1 MTPDFTLEEL
11 AKTRNWI
18 VFGKALSAA
27 LDAPTCHG
35 FDDASQMLAHV
46 AQLRGVDPSSLR
58 NPLSAVNWMK
68 QNAAEALLEENPK
81 LAMTGV
87 LTLSQ
92 ISILSSDLAENLI
105 PKFFRGE
112 VSRRQLQV
120 ALRNAEA
127 KQGGRGVAANERV
140 KRAIEFEEEV
150 FRFLASNLESLELG
164 DDVEIVRSGR
174 DALVPSDFTVMR
186 DGEAVAAIEC
196 KSHRN
201 KKHRRYLLET
211 LGMAALLTKD
221 HRTAILIVPDS
232 WGATTEELAKLV
244 EQLHLSSVRIAVFA
258 QDGESEERFKF
269 LIG

>member
-27 LDAPTCHG
+27 LDDPACHG

-68 QNAAEALLEENPK
+68 QNAA
-81 LAMTGV
+81 AMTGV

-92 ISILSSDLAENLI
+92 ISNLSSDLAENLI

-140 KRAIEFEEEV
+140 KRAFEFEDDV
-150 FRFLASNLESLELG
+150 FRFLQRNVEVLEFG
-164 DDVEIVRSGR
+164 DNVEIVRSGR
-174 DALVPSDFTVMR
+174 GALVPSDFIVMQN
-186 DGEAVAAIEC
+186 GTSVAAIEC
-196 KSHRN
+196 KSHRQ
-201 KKHRRYLLET
+201 KRHRRFLLET
-211 LGMAALLTKD
+211 LAMLELMTKQ
-221 HRTAILIVPDS
+221 HQTAILVVPDS
-232 WGATTEELAKLV
+232 WGISLEELTELTRD
-244 EQLHLSSVRIAVFA
+244 LHLSNVRSAVFR
-258 QDGESEERFKF
+258 QDSASLERFKF
-269 LIG
+269 LSGT

>member
-27 LDAPTCHG
+27 LDDPACHG

-68 QNAAEALLEENPK
+68 QNAAEALVEENPK

-92 ISILSSDLAENLI
+92 ISNLSSDLAENLI

-140 KRAIEFEEEV
+140 KRAFEFEDDV
-150 FRFLASNLESLELG
+150 FRFLQRNVEVLEFG
-164 DDVEIVRSGR
+164 DNVEIVRSGR
-174 DALVPSDFTVMR
+174 GALVPSDFIARLV
-186 DGEAVAAIEC
+186 GHF
-196 KSHRN
+196 S
-201 KKHRRYLLET
+201 RRT
-211 LGMAALLTKD
+211 HGTDQRPASVKCAQRGVSPGQRFLGAFQVSKWNLD
-221 HRTAILIVPDS
+221 
-232 WGATTEELAKLV
+232 
-244 EQLHLSSVRIAVFA
+244 
-258 QDGESEERFKF
+258 
-269 LIG
+269 

>member
-27 LDAPTCHG
+27 LDDPACHG

-68 QNAAEALLEENPK
+68 QNAA
-81 LAMTGV
+81 AMTGV

-92 ISILSSDLAENLI
+92 ISNLSSDLAENLI

-140 KRAIEFEEEV
+140 KRAFEFEDDV
-150 FRFLASNLESLELG
+150 FRFLQRNVEVLEFG
-164 DDVEIVRSGR
+164 DNVEIVRSGR
-174 DALVPSDFTVMR
+174 GALVPSDFIVMQN
-186 DGEAVAAIEC
+186 GTSVAAIEC
-196 KSHRN
+196 KSHRQ
-201 KKHRRYLLET
+201 KRHRRFLLET
-211 LGMAALLTKD
+211 LAMLELMTKQ
-221 HRTAILIVPDS
+221 HQRS
-232 WGATTEELAKLV
+232 
-244 EQLHLSSVRIAVFA
+244 AVFR
-258 QDGESEERFKF
+258 QDSASLERFKF
-269 LIG
+269 LSGT